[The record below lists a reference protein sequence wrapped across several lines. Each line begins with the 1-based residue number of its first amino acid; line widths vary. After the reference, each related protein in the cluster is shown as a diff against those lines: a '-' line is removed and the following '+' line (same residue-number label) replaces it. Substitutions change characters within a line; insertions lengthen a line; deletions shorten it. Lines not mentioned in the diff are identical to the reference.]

1 MGDPG
6 GRWVVSRYR
15 HGFSTCYLNSQ
26 LPTSQRPFLVASGA
40 VAPVLSEGPIQ
51 ALPDTGGRLVCNV
64 VLGEGHLTS

>member
-1 MGDPG
+1 MGSP
-6 GRWVVSRYR
+6 
-15 HGFSTCYLNSQ
+15 HA
-26 LPTSQRPFLVASGA
+26 TSIHSYPPARERPFLVASGA